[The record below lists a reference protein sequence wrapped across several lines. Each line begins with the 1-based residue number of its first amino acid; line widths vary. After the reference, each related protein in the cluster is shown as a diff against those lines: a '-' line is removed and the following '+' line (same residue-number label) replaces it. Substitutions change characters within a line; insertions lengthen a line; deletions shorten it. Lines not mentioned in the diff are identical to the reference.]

1 MGRWGE
7 DCGREYGVSGMV
19 VYMVGESGMVVYM
32 VVYRGWD
39 GGVYGGVY

>member
-1 MGRWGE
+1 M
-7 DCGREYGVSGMV
+7 SGMV

>member
-1 MGRWGE
+1 
-7 DCGREYGVSGMV
+7 MV